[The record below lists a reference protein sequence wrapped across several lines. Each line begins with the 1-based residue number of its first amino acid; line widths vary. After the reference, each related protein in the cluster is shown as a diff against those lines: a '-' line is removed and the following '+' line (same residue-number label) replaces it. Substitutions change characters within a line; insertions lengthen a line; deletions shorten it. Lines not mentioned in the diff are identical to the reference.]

1 MRNPQTQITEVRP
14 LDVRQ
19 DFAGGNLPVYIGE
32 ADPAT
37 GSGEQA
43 WRIRKL
49 TYNASNQMIL
59 QSWATGTGGTA
70 IEAVPGN
77 FNQKWTNRAS
87 YTYLEN

>member
-1 MRNPQTQITEVRP
+1 MRNPQTQVTEVRS

-19 DFAGGNLPVYIGE
+19 DFLGGSLPIYLGE
-32 ADPAT
+32 ADAAT
-37 GSGEQA
+37 GSGESA

-49 TYNASNQMIL
+49 TYNASNQMLL

-70 IEAVPGN
+70 VTAVAGN
-77 FNQKWTNRAS
+77 FNQTWTSRTS